1 MQEIVQ
7 EESPSADDATDEP
20 VMKPPKTPEEVK
32 EDKENTE
39 VQNEDQKE
47 SENSAPE
54 KVPEKVPEEVPE
66 EEIEKSESVEKE
78 APRVT
83 RRMTRSRNNSQENK
97 TVPEV
102 EVTPAVNLNTI
113 TEDKSEN
120 QMEVE
125 ESDKNVEEIQD
136 EEKAEDKQEE
146 ELNSEIEMAQSTG
159 RKVSVNLERVKTPSK
174 TRRGRSRQNSE
185 EKEIVKTVVPLNLEE
200 ISEVNDEAKESEIE
214 VTEKKT
220 RRGGRTKKGLEID
233 LEKAKPAR
241 KTTAKKSNKKSE
253 ILELDFDPIE
263 MLDEVDSKEGKT
275 LNLILLVFY
284 FIFRERT

>member
-7 EESPSADDATDEP
+7 EESPSADDGTDEP

-32 EDKENTE
+32 EDKEKTQ
-39 VQNEDQKE
+39 VSNEDQNE
-47 SENSAPE
+47 SEKSVSE
-54 KVPEKVPEEVPE
+54 KVPEK
-66 EEIEKSESVEKE
+66 EIESTTEKLKPVEKE

-125 ESDKNVEEIQD
+125 SDKKVEEIQT
-136 EEKAEDKQEE
+136 EETKEE
-146 ELNSEIEMAQSTG
+146 ELNSEIEMTQSTG

-174 TRRGRSRQNSE
+174 VRRGRSRQNSE
-185 EKEIVKTVVPLNLEE
+185 EKEIVKTVVPLNLEA
-200 ISEVNDEAKESEIE
+200 ISEEKVNDEAKESEIE

-220 RRGGRTKKGLEID
+220 RRGGRSKKGLEID

-241 KTTAKKSNKKSE
+241 KATAKKSKEKTP
-253 ILELDFDPIE
+253 ILELDFDPIQ
-263 MLDEVDSKEGKT
+263 MLEEVDSKEGKT
-275 LNLILLVFY
+275 HYGPHCNCC
-284 FIFRERT
+284 

>member
-7 EESPSADDATDEP
+7 EESPSADDGTDEP

-32 EDKENTE
+32 EDEEKTQ
-39 VQNEDQKE
+39 VSNEDQNE
-47 SENSAPE
+47 SEKSVSE
-54 KVPEKVPEEVPE
+54 KVPEK
-66 EEIEKSESVEKE
+66 EIESTTEKLKPVEKE

-113 TEDKSEN
+113 TEDKTEN

-125 ESDKNVEEIQD
+125 SDKKVEENQT
-136 EEKAEDKQEE
+136 EETKEE
-146 ELNSEIEMAQSTG
+146 ELNSEIEMTQSTG

-174 TRRGRSRQNSE
+174 VRRGRSRQNSE
-185 EKEIVKTVVPLNLEE
+185 EKEIVKTVVPLNLEA
-200 ISEVNDEAKESEIE
+200 ISEEKVNDEAKEPEIE

-241 KTTAKKSNKKSE
+241 KAKKSKEKTA
-253 ILELDFDPIE
+253 ILELDFDPIQ
-263 MLDEVDSKEGKT
+263 MLEEVDSKEGKT
-275 LNLILLVFY
+275 HYGPHYNCC
-284 FIFRERT
+284 